1 MKNKWKEIA
10 LVICVSYTVLS
21 ICAAIV
27 NTIAGTQ
34 NTNFN
39 TVMMLVLT
47 TISVVVLYLY
57 KLFDRF
63 SPLLVI
69 TLQYLTALIL
79 ATAVLLFCGLF
90 GEISKN
96 GCLDYYVSFT
106 VFYAIGAAV
115 FYIST
120 YLETKKMNELLKDI
134 QTSEV
139 KDKKTD

>member
-21 ICAAIV
+21 VCAVVV

-34 NTNFN
+34 NNNFN
-39 TVMMLVLT
+39 TIMMLVFT
-47 TISVVVLYLY
+47 AISVCVLYLY

-63 SPLLVI
+63 SPLLTI
-69 TLQYLTALIL
+69 TLQYLIALAL
-79 ATAVLLFCGLF
+79 ATAVLLICGLF
-90 GEISKN
+90 DEISEN
-96 GCLDYYVSFT
+96 GCWDFFVSFT
-106 VFYAIGAAV
+106 VFYAIGAVV

-134 QTSEV
+134 QTSEP
-139 KDKKTD
+139 KKR